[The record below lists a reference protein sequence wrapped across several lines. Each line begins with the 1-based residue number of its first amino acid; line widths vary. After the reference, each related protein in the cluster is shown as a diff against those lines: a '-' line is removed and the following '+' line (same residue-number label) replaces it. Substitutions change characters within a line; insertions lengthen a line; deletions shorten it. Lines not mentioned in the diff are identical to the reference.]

1 MAFLADGELA
11 EQALNH
17 ASPLDRE
24 HKRLVAFGEADVIII
39 TDLDGYRSSHL
50 HRVLAV

>member
-1 MAFLADGELA
+1 VGDGEDA
-11 EQALNH
+11 
-17 ASPLDRE
+17 
-24 HKRLVAFGEADVIII
+24 LVAFGEADVIII